1 MLEELVV
8 FVWDAEHLADH
19 LGGHRK
25 RELGDDVGGLRARQD
40 RVDALVG
47 DLLDRGPQAL
57 DALEGER
64 LGQHPAE
71 PGVLLGVG
79 GEHRPRP
86 LVHRGEHVLVPV
98 REAVEPVVDADARIG
113 EQLPRHLVPGDQP
126 GRAAVP
132 DPHPGK
138 RFGLAHLEHLR
149 RRREGAPGVA
159 VHRVL
164 GDVGGDAGCVCGQGV
179 GHGVLFIPR
188 CRWPG
193 PGRPRRPCGRC
204 LLVRQVGCR

>member
-1 MLEELVV
+1 MQAHGPLLAVLRRGVAGQPDVRVVLEELVV

-19 LGGHRK
+19 PGGHRQ
-25 RELGDDVGGLRARQD
+25 RELRDDVGGLRAGQD

-47 DLLDRGPQAL
+47 DLLDGGAQAL

-98 REAVEPVVDADARIG
+98 REAVAPVVDADA
-113 EQLPRHLVPGDQP
+113 
-126 GRAAVP
+126 
-132 DPHPGK
+132 
-138 RFGLAHLEHLR
+138 
-149 RRREGAPGVA
+149 
-159 VHRVL
+159 
-164 GDVGGDAGCVCGQGV
+164 
-179 GHGVLFIPR
+179 
-188 CRWPG
+188 
-193 PGRPRRPCGRC
+193 
-204 LLVRQVGCR
+204 